1 MTSSDTLALV
11 TSPVGDQAFGVLL
24 LSIGIL
30 LLCTC
35 GFIGASVL
43 LRVRN
48 NRIDRQWARLAARW
62 DPVMLDVLSG
72 AAPVDALEALVPRED
87 SRRFVEYLMRY
98 ARRIRGA
105 ERVLITGLAG
115 PHLYVV
121 SGDLANGNVERR
133 AQAAHMLGELG
144 PIRYRSELL
153 TALDDPAPVVV
164 MIAAKA
170 LSRDYRADDAPRLIE
185 SVSRLSLLTS
195 RMLVAMLHQLGP
207 QAAWAFRQTLADPR
221 QPAKP
226 RAVAA
231 KVLAGFNDQAS
242 ADIAAAVLDQTNDVD
257 LRVAA
262 LQVIERVGTA
272 DHLPLARRL
281 TKDPEP
287 AVRGSA
293 IKILGTQGNEADV
306 PLLVDALE
314 DPVSWVAIHAAEGLR
329 RRGRAVLEAVAEVRR
344 RRSSVVAREML
355 FQEDQ

>member
-1 MTSSDTLALV
+1 VISSDTLALV
-11 TSPVGDQAFGVLL
+11 TSPVGDQAFGILL
-24 LSIGIL
+24 LSIGLL
-30 LLCTC
+30 LLCAV
-35 GFIGASVL
+35 GFVGASVL
-43 LRVRN
+43 LRIKN
-48 NRIDRQWARLAARW
+48 NRLARQWARLEARW

-72 AAPVDALEALVPRED
+72 AAPVDALETLVPRED
-87 SRRFVEYLMRY
+87 SGRFVEYLMRY

-115 PHLYVV
+115 PHLYTV

-133 AQAAHMLGELG
+133 ARAAQMLGELG
-144 PIRYRSELL
+144 PVRYRSELL
-153 TALDDPAPVVV
+153 AALDDPAPLVV
-164 MIAAKA
+164 MIAAKE
-170 LSRDYRADDAPRLIE
+170 LSREYRADDAPRLIE
-185 SVSRLSLLTS
+185 SMSRLSLLTS
-195 RMLVAMLHQLGP
+195 RLLVAMLHQLGP
-207 QAAWAFRQTLADPR
+207 QSAWAFRRTLSDPT
-221 QPAKP
+221 QPPKL

-242 ADIAAAVLDQTNDVD
+242 ADIAAKVVDQTDDLD

-281 TKDPEP
+281 IKDPEP

-293 IKILGTQGNEADV
+293 VKILGTQGDEADV

-329 RRGRAVLEAVAEVRR
+329 RGGRAVLEAVAEVRR

-355 FQEDQ
+355 FQEEQ